1 MKQTSQKTSDALKTF
16 ESCPSVQS
24 IAHAP
29 LGAMAGLSFSPGGQ
43 DSAVSMKTHTQ
54 RRVSGDATSPAQTP
68 IPAAAVWDGMNVA
81 PEPQL
86 PTRQQSLLAAI
97 EALRC
102 KAGLVMEELGSI
114 CCNLRDADEWA
125 KTEGSDEMT
134 MENAVC
140 ALESVAAGAVE
151 AARLLVDVSRD
162 CEAVKEGG
170 AL

>member
-1 MKQTSQKTSDALKTF
+1 MSAT
-16 ESCPSVQS
+16 
-24 IAHAP
+24 
-29 LGAMAGLSFSPGGQ
+29 LS
-43 DSAVSMKTHTQ
+43 T
-54 RRVSGDATSPAQTP
+54 
-68 IPAAAVWDGMNVA
+68 N
-81 PEPQL
+81 
-86 PTRQQSLLAAI
+86 RQQRLVSAI
-97 EALRC
+97 EAMRC

-125 KTEGSDEMT
+125 KTEGADEMT

>member
-1 MKQTSQKTSDALKTF
+1 
-16 ESCPSVQS
+16 
-24 IAHAP
+24 
-29 LGAMAGLSFSPGGQ
+29 
-43 DSAVSMKTHTQ
+43 
-54 RRVSGDATSPAQTP
+54 
-68 IPAAAVWDGMNVA
+68 MNVA
-81 PEPQL
+81 PEPRPQ
-86 PTRQQSLLAAI
+86 TRQQRLVSAI

-125 KTEGSDEMT
+125 KTEGADEMT

-140 ALESVAAGAVE
+140 ALESVAAGAIE

-162 CEAVKEGG
+162 CEAVKSENEGG